1 MTYLSEIAD
10 YLSSVKELTAWEV
23 TQVKRRDSQLYTI
36 FQDVENIREVTS
48 EEFQVKVYL
57 TYMRDGQ
64 SFLGESSFV
73 LTGDDII
80 GPKIKSAVE
89 MARLIANRPFS
100 LPEPGQAYPAV
111 KAFDAKVAS
120 DPAYYIEQ
128 IHGELIAF
136 SYPGIELSSSEI
148 FIAESTYILLNSTG
162 LRARRE
168 ETEIMLDFVLLA
180 GNKDKEG
187 EIDGLKRCRLYDDLN
202 LAPTLNKYAAYA
214 RDLLTAES
222 PPTGL
227 YDVIFAEEALDTFF
241 NYFVAQ
247 AGGQAAYQGWSQF
260 KENEP
265 IVSGPRGE
273 KLTLVS
279 DPFLPGGIKSRPFD
293 ENGLAIS
300 KVTVI
305 EQNVFRN
312 RTANKRYADYLGI
325 APTGDFA
332 NVVVSPGNYLLKELM
347 SPSPVLC
354 LLKFSTFEPNPVT
367 GAFSGEIRV
376 GYLVDG
382 DKRLPVKGGSVS
394 GTMSKALQEIYFSRE
409 TTRRESYSG
418 PLAIKV
424 CNVNIAGQ

>member
-1 MTYLSEIAD
+1 MLLSEIAD

-23 TQVKRRDSQLYTI
+23 TQLKRRAYQLYTI

-57 TYMRDGQ
+57 TYERNAQ

-73 LTGDDII
+73 LTGDDLL
-80 GPKIKSAVE
+80 GSKIKSALE
-89 MARLIANRPFS
+89 MARLIANQPFF
-100 LPEPGQAYPAV
+100 LPEPGPAYPAV
-111 KAFDAKVAS
+111 KTFDAKVAS
-120 DPAYYIEQ
+120 DPAYFLEQ
-128 IHGELIAF
+128 IHGELTTF

-148 FIAESTYILLNSTG
+148 FMAESTYTFLNSNG
-162 LRARRE
+162 LSAIRK
-168 ETEIMLDFVLLA
+168 ETEIMLDFVFLA

-187 EIDGLKRCRLYDDLN
+187 EIEGLKRCRLYDDLN
-202 LAPTLNKYAAYA
+202 LAPTLSQYAAYA
-214 RDLLTAES
+214 RDMLTAEL

-241 NYFVAQ
+241 NYFIAQ

-265 IVSGPRGE
+265 IMSNPKGE
-273 KLTLVS
+273 RLTLIS
-279 DPFLPGGIKSRPFD
+279 DPFLPGSMKSKSFD
-293 ENGLAIS
+293 ENGLAPE
-300 KVTVI
+300 KVLVI
-305 EQNVFRN
+305 ENNIFRN

-325 APTGDFA
+325 KPTGNFA
-332 NVVVSPGNYLLKELM
+332 NVVVSPGDYSLKELM
-347 SPSPVLC
+347 SPAPVLH

-376 GYLVDG
+376 GYLIDG
-382 DKRLPVKGGSVS
+382 DKRVPIKGGSIS
-394 GTMSKALQEIYFSRE
+394 GTMSKAMQEIYFSQE
-409 TTRRESYSG
+409 TTKRAAYSG

-424 CNVNIAGQ
+424 CNVNVAGR